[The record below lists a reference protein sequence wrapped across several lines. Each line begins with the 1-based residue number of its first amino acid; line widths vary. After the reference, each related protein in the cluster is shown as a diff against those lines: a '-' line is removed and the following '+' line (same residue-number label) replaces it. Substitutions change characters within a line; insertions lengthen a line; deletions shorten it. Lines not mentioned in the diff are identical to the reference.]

1 MYVYL
6 NIYNIIPPRT
16 KRKTLAPTAP
26 ISGSMFVSGCF
37 DTTKSKVFYIKKKKQ
52 EESVV
57 KIERQQVLLSK
68 TNYLQL

>member
-37 DTTKSKVFYIKKKKQ
+37 DTTKSKVFYIKKKTRGVG
-52 EESVV
+52 S
-57 KIERQQVLLSK
+57 
-68 TNYLQL
+68 